1 MESIEVINGVH
12 KEDTLLDNR
21 PPSVEENSNMNN
33 NDDNKPS
40 PDPEQSANG
49 GETQTLSKR
58 QQKKLLRRQK
68 WNDTKVER
76 RKREREKL
84 KKRLVEKRAAGEPC
98 GNIRKKL
105 KQMTMASSSCKQRV
119 VVDMSFDDLMIEK
132 HLSQCV
138 KQVSRCYSANRRVSS
153 PMQLYVTSFE
163 GKCAEVMSKQNGYEH
178 WDVYFKK
185 ENYMDLFPKEDIIYL
200 TSESRN
206 VITSVEENKVYV
218 IGGLVDHNV
227 HKGLCLRLAEEKGI
241 AHGRLPIDEFIEM
254 KTRKVLT
261 IDHVFRIILGV
272 TEGGSWKESFL
283 KTIPARK
290 GAVGKDEENDCE
302 DSELEKD
309 ATNNS
314 DDKSEDNPSESREPV
329 CEDDPEKS

>member
-1 MESIEVINGVH
+1 MESTETVNGVH
-12 KEDTLLDNR
+12 AEDVILDNR
-21 PPSVEENSNMNN
+21 TPSVVENSSVNN
-33 NDDNKPS
+33 NDTKPES
-40 PDPEQSANG
+40 VPKESANG
-49 GETQTLSKR
+49 GETQALSKR
-58 QQKKLLRRQK
+58 QKKKLLKKQK
-68 WNDTKVER
+68 WNDTKAER

-105 KQMTMASSSCKQRV
+105 KQMTMATSSCKQRV

-185 ENYMDLFPKEDIIYL
+185 ENYMDIFPKEDLVYL
-200 TSESRN
+200 SSESKN
-206 VITSVEENKVYV
+206 VITTVDENKVYV

-227 HKGLCLRLAEEKGI
+227 HKGLCLKLAEEKGI

-272 TEGGSWKESFL
+272 TEGGSWKEAFL

-290 GAVGKDEENDCE
+290 GAVGKDEENDCD
-302 DSELEKD
+302 DSEVDKE

-314 DDKSEDNPSESREPV
+314 SNKSEESKEIV
-329 CEDDPEKS
+329 DKGDDAEKS